1 MKLFKTTEGFINLEQ
16 EGRSFELTVS
26 RIEDKISEMREA
38 RGLDEDDFLVNV
50 DLYEPRF
57 YEICQI
63 DEDEGNELE
72 EFERRRGFKICSIG
86 LGDIGDDYV
95 HSELIL
101 FLSDLLK
108 IDQASLSE
116 LDYLNLRKF

>member
-1 MKLFKTTEGFINLEQ
+1 MKLFTTREGFINLEQ
-16 EGRSFELTVS
+16 EGRNFELTIA
-26 RIEDKISEMREA
+26 RIQDKISEMVDA
-38 RGLDEDDFLVNV
+38 RGLDEDDELVGL
-50 DLYEPRF
+50 DF
-57 YEICQI
+57 YEQ
-63 DEDEGNELE
+63 
-72 EFERRRGFKICSIG
+72 RGYKLCSIG
-86 LGDIGDDYV
+86 LGDIDDDYV

>member
-16 EGRSFELTVS
+16 EGRNFELTVS
-26 RIEDKISEMREA
+26 RIQDKLSEMVDA
-38 RGLDEDDFLVNV
+38 RGLDEDDELVGL
-50 DLYEPRF
+50 DF
-57 YEICQI
+57 YEQ
-63 DEDEGNELE
+63 
-72 EFERRRGFKICSIG
+72 RGYKLCSIG
-86 LGDIGDDYV
+86 LADIDDVSV

>member
-1 MKLFKTTEGFINLEQ
+1 MKLFKTREGFINLEQ
-16 EGRSFELTVS
+16 EGRNFELTIA
-26 RIEDKISEMREA
+26 RIQDKISEMWEV
-38 RGLDEDDFLVNV
+38 RGLDEDDILI
-50 DLYEPRF
+50 DLAF
-57 YEICQI
+57 YEY
-63 DEDEGNELE
+63 
-72 EFERRRGFKICSIG
+72 RGYKTVSIG
-86 LGDIGDDYV
+86 LADIDDNYV

>member
-1 MKLFKTTEGFINLEQ
+1 MKLFKTREGFINLEQ
-16 EGRSFELTVS
+16 EGRNFELTIARVQ
-26 RIEDKISEMREA
+26 DKISEMRDT

-57 YEICQI
+57 YELCQI

-72 EFERRRGFKICSIG
+72 EFERRSGFKICSIG
-86 LGDIGDDYV
+86 LADMDDKDAC
-95 HSELIL
+95 SELIL

-108 IDQASLSE
+108 INQASLSE